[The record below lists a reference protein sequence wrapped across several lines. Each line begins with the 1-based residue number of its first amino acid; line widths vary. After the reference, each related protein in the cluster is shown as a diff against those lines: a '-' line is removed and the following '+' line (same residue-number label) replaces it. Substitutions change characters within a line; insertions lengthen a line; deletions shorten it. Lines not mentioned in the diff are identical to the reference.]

1 MAKKISFLDD
11 IKRMVKT
18 LNKNEKNE
26 FFQFLKNEKND
37 YTILSNKEYDKLKS
51 SLSEAYNKG
60 YEDGV
65 NDNKQKIK
73 NVDKV
78 DEKEKEN
85 VNENV
90 NLAYEFI
97 KKVFTF

>member
-1 MAKKISFLDD
+1 MTKKISFLDD

-37 YTILSNKEYDKLKS
+37 YIILSNKEYDKIKS

-60 YEDGV
+60 YEDCI
-65 NDNKQKIK
+65 NENKQKIK
-73 NVDKV
+73 NIDKV
-78 DEKEKEN
+78 TEN
-85 VNENV
+85 VNKNV
-90 NLAYEFI
+90 DLAYEFI
-97 KKVFTF
+97 KKLFTF

>member
-11 IKRMVKT
+11 IKRMIKT

-37 YTILSNKEYDKLKS
+37 YTILSNKEYDKIKS

-60 YEDGV
+60 YEDGIKE
-65 NDNKQKIK
+65 NKQKIK
-73 NVDKV
+73 NRNI
-78 DEKEKEN
+78 DEVTEN
-85 VNENV
+85 VNKNV
-90 NLAYEFI
+90 NQAYEYI
-97 KKVFTF
+97 KKLFTF